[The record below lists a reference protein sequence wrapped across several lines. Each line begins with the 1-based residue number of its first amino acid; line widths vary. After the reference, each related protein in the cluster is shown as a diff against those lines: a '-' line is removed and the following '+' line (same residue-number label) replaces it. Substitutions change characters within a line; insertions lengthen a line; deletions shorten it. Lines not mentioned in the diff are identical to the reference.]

1 MNTGNAYYHSVQNI
15 LSSRLLFHNIKIEIY
30 RTIICLLFL
39 WVWNLVIHT
48 ENETLAEGVWEQGTK
63 EDIWS

>member
-1 MNTGNAYYHSVQNI
+1 MNTGNAYYRSVQNI
-15 LSSRLLFHNIKIEIY
+15 MSSRLLSHNIKIEIY

-48 ENETLAEGVWEQGTK
+48 EDETLAEGVREQGAK
-63 EDIWS
+63 EDIWA